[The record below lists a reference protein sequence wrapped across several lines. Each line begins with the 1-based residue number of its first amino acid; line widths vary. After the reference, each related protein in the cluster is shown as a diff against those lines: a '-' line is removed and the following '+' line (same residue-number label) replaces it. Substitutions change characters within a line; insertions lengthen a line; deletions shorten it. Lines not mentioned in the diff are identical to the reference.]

1 MNCLEG
7 IKDEPN
13 DQGITRSMARR
24 RKGSQAQQDYLFA
37 GANGPKKVSKEN
49 RFPDN
54 WINTNFRL
62 RMMHGGKSFFLIT
75 DGGLTFEYIY
85 AENLW
90 LWLRHDHPTPMKGA
104 LGNYNGSLFLVDIYG
119 SLLIRER
126 SGEGL
131 AWVNCTAMRNLGH
144 VIGGPPWDGIPGKA
158 LKVTEEDAIFL
169 VSKNGRLLQFTVSS
183 RNQINQIISIGIQL
197 QCVQKIKS
205 IREFIFLLLIHLI
218 FHYVIASSPSI
229 QVFHVIWQPRNI
241 TD

>member
-1 MNCLEG
+1 
-7 IKDEPN
+7 
-13 DQGITRSMARR
+13 
-24 RKGSQAQQDYLFA
+24 
-37 GANGPKKVSKEN
+37 
-49 RFPDN
+49 
-54 WINTNFRL
+54 
-62 RMMHGGKSFFLIT
+62 
-75 DGGLTFEYIY
+75 
-85 AENLW
+85 
-90 LWLRHDHPTPMKGA
+90 
-104 LGNYNGSLFLVDIYG
+104 
-119 SLLIRER
+119 
-126 SGEGL
+126 
-131 AWVNCTAMRNLGH
+131 MRNLGH